1 MKNIVTTI
9 LGIFVLV
16 IGFTSVIAQ
25 EVTPQSTPEGAKIDK
40 PVRPKLLEELGLTKD
55 QMQQLRRI
63 NKQQQP
69 LLKEAQ
75 KNLAI
80 AQKTLDEAVYAD
92 ILDEND
98 IRNKLKEVQKAQSEV
113 LKNRLFIEFYIRKI
127 LNAEQLVKF
136 RELRQ
141 KMKDNE
147 VIKKEILNNRKFP
160 NRNQLNRPNQ

>member
-1 MKNIVTTI
+1 MKNITVTIFAIII
-9 LGIFVLV
+9 LGV
-16 IGFTSVIAQ
+16 GFTSAIAQ
-25 EVTPQSTPEGAKIDK
+25 EEIPQSTPESAKDDK
-40 PVRPKLLEELGLTKD
+40 QTRPKLLEALGLTKD

-69 LLKEAQ
+69 LLKAAQ
-75 KNLAI
+75 RNLVI

-98 IRNKLKEVQKAQSEV
+98 VRNKTNEVQKAQSEV
-113 LKNRLFIEFYIRKI
+113 LKNRIFIEFSIRKV

-141 KMKDNE
+141 RVKD
-147 VIKKEILNNRKFP
+147 KRDILNKRK
-160 NRNQLNRPNQ
+160 LPNQNQ

>member
-1 MKNIVTTI
+1 MKNILTTI
-9 LGIFVLV
+9 LGIFVLA
-16 IGFTSVIAQ
+16 IGFTSAIAQ
-25 EVTPQSTPEGAKIDK
+25 EVTPQSTPENTKIDK
-40 PVRPKLLEELGLTKD
+40 PTRPKLLEELGLTKD

-113 LKNRLFIEFYIRKI
+113 LKNRLFTEFYIRKI

-160 NRNQLNRPNQ
+160 NRNPLNRPNQ